1 MQIWWLLTLASL
13 ALSPTLAENCFG
25 EQCEEDAQALIQRQS
40 VERVERS
47 AAGTGVSVGAHIT
60 TLDGQRY
67 LFNSGGTYEMWG
79 LRGVPSK
86 ALGGVD
92 LDPNTKRPVNVNWQL
107 LAHYSG
113 KHKIKIRALLLQDLS
128 NPTDSLMQI
137 TAEDC
142 RWERKLVSP
151 TKESRDQPKWSS
163 WLLDPTVGPL
173 SSGVTSVKLSNVS
186 FQLKKKANGFDHWFS
201 ELHLF
206 LHTQDG
212 NHVEVADM
220 KIHCMQ
226 GDQVGA
232 RVNMHRHEDIK
243 WVVGQIAAGKHS
255 ADAHFIPDQWAAL
268 GGSNQASF
276 FLHRSDLK
284 LGGLKLFQVCD
295 ENDRSEASKICA
307 KQLQVSEE
315 DPAFQACV
323 DDACRGASEVEA
335 TSADAEDIADSD
347 GMIDD

>member
-1 MQIWWLLTLASL
+1 MLWWLVVL
-13 ALSPTLAENCFG
+13 ALSPIGTAENCEHR

-40 VERVERS
+40 EQRS
-47 AAGTGVSVGAHIT
+47 AAGLGVSVGAHIS

-67 LFNSGGTYEMWG
+67 PFAKCGTYEMWG
-79 LRGVPSK
+79 LRGVPAK
-86 ALGGVD
+86 ALGGVE

-151 TKESRDQPKWSS
+151 TKESRGEPKWSS

-232 RVNMHRHEDIK
+232 RVNMHRREDIK

-335 TSADAEDIADSD
+335 TSADAEDVADSD